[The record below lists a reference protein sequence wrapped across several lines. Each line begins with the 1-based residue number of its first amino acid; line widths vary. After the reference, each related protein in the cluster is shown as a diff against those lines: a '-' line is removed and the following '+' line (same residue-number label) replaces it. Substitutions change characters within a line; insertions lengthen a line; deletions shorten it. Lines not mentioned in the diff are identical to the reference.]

1 MNEHSQVTGIFQC
14 LAHSICFNPHPEKK
28 RARITKKTLKGPPM
42 TRWHSTLHVRM
53 IFLTNL
59 SIQLASERFQ
69 HLASKWLNHPST
81 VWWATHDTLSWRDV
95 TKSNRPKLTRGALC
109 DIFSCD
115 YSAFF
120 LICSNIWSAWR
131 TLDGR
136 AQPRRVWRRKTSRVK
151 SINKIR
157 FSSFSSARRLKDF
170 PVGNRG

>member
-120 LICSNIWSAWR
+120 SYLFKYLIGLENVGWA
-131 TLDGR
+131 R
-136 AQPRRVWRRKTSRVK
+136 AAPTRLTS
-151 SINKIR
+151 
-157 FSSFSSARRLKDF
+157 KDITSEIDK
-170 PVGNRG
+170 